1 MGSSIKDFKVGD
13 TVYTVLLNN
22 NRINDNPTS
31 LREATVSK
39 VGRSYVY
46 INTNFSRDL
55 RFKAPTDSHY
65 NYLIEDIDWGTP
77 RHLFVNQ
84 EDAESFVQAQELK
97 TRLSRILNWTI
108 IDKFTLDQLERIE
121 AIIKE
126 VENDGD

>member
-1 MGSSIKDFKVGD
+1 MGLNTKDFKVGD
-13 TVYTVLLNN
+13 TVYTVLLNQ
-22 NRINDNPTS
+22 NRVNDSPAS
-31 LREATVSK
+31 LREAKVSK

-55 RFKAPTDSHY
+55 RFKTPTDSHY

-77 RHLFVNQ
+77 RHLFVNR
-84 EDAESFVQAQELK
+84 EDAESFVKAQELK
-97 TRLSRILNWTI
+97 TRLSRILNWTV

-126 VENDGD
+126 AKDNDN

>member
-1 MGSSIKDFKVGD
+1 MGISISDFKVGD
-13 TVYTVLLNN
+13 TVYTVLLNQ
-22 NRINDNPTS
+22 NRVNDSPTS
-31 LREATVSK
+31 LREAKVSK

-55 RFKAPTDSHY
+55 RFKTPTDSHY

-84 EDAESFVQAQELK
+84 EDAENFVKAQELK
-97 TRLSRILNWTI
+97 TRLSRILNWTV

-126 VENDGD
+126 AEDNDN